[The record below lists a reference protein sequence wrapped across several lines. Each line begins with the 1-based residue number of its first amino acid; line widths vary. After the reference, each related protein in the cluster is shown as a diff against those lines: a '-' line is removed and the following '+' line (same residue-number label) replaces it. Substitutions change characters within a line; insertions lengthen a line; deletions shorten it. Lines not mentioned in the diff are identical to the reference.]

1 MPKAKYYIKGMHC
14 ASCELL
20 IEQDL
25 SNMPGVTEV
34 EASTARGEVDFEY
47 AQEKPSV
54 DQLNNKFRE
63 QNYVFSEQPFAPKR
77 DKSGRGETLLIALL
91 LIAGFLAFNELGLAS
106 FVRINS
112 DISLGIYCHCSSSG
126 LAATSCC

>member
-20 IEQDL
+20 IEQGL
-25 SNMPGVTEV
+25 SNMQGVTGV

-47 AQEKPSV
+47 AREKPSV

-63 QNYVFSEQPFAPKR
+63 QNYVFSDRPFASKQ
-77 DKSGRGETLLIALL
+77 DKSGWGETLLLVLAV
-91 LIAGFLAFNELGLAS
+91 IAGFLALNELGLAS

-112 DISLGIYCHCSSSG
+112 DISLGIYCRCSLSG
-126 LAATSCC
+126 